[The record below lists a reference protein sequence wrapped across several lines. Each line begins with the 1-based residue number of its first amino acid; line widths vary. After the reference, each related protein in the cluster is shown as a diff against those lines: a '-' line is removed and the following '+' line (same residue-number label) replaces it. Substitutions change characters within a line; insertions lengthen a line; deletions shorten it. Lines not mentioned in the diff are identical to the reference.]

1 MTTKIILDTD
11 IGSDIDD
18 AVCLA
23 YLLAQPECELLG
35 ITTVSGES
43 TKRAMLASV
52 LCQAA
57 GRDIPIFPGVEQPLL
72 VEQRQPVAQQ
82 AKALTKWQHTVDY
95 ETGEALNFLRRTI
108 RQHPGE
114 IVLLT
119 IGPLTNIGLLF
130 ASDPEIPTLLKG
142 MVMMGGRFVNPI
154 PDLPLTEWNIMLDP
168 HAAAIVFKS
177 PVPIRAVGLDVTL
190 QVAMDPV
197 AVRRQFNTPLLRPVL
212 DFAEIWFEERDRII
226 FHDPLAG
233 LTIFEPDLCRFESGR
248 IDVELVS
255 ERLLGLTYWQPGG
268 EGRHQIAT
276 TVDSARFF
284 ERFFSVFQR

>member
-35 ITTVSGES
+35 IITVSGES

-52 LCQAA
+52 LCQVA
-57 GRDIPIFPGVEQPLL
+57 GKDIPIFPGVEQPLL
-72 VEQRQPVAQQ
+72 VKQRQPVAQQ
-82 AKALTKWQHTVDY
+82 AKALGKWPHRVDY
-95 ETGEALNFLRRTI
+95 PAGEALNFLRQTI

-114 IVLLT
+114 IILLT

-130 ASDPEIPTLLKG
+130 AADPEIPLLLKG
-142 MVMMGGRFVNPI
+142 LVMMGGRYANPI
-154 PDLPLTEWNIMLDP
+154 PNLPLMEWNILLDP
-168 HAAAIVFKS
+168 HAAAIVFNS
-177 PVPIRAVGLDVTL
+177 PVAIRAIGLDVTL
-190 QVAMDPV
+190 QVVMDPI
-197 AVRRQFNTPLLRPVL
+197 AVRQQFNAPLLQPVL

-226 FHDPLAG
+226 FHDPLAA
-233 LTIFEPDLCRFESGR
+233 LTVFEPDLCHFEPGR

-255 ERLLGLTYWQPGG
+255 ERLRGLTYWQPDNG
-268 EGRHQIAT
+268 HHYIAT
-276 TVDSARFF
+276 TVDGARFF
-284 ERFFSVFQR
+284 ECFFSVFQR